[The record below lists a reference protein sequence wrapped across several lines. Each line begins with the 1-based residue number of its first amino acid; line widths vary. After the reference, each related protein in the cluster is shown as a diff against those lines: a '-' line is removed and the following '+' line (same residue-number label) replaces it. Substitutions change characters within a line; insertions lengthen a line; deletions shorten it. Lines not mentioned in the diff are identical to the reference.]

1 MENMGSGKREAPP
14 PAEDGRLKLTRLEEN
29 DMNRYGI
36 SVQLKH
42 VPPLDPDFIPLLR
55 YNQAFLADAKKPVG
69 IAVERADGQM
79 ASCRTFIH
87 GTPEMEQADHYYIN
101 RLVKTILWMKGG
113 FKIYVS
119 GDEGVF
125 NYLKE
130 AYGAG
135 GEQAFD
141 WDYMANIFEHPFEVV
156 LVDSIPAAKDAPKA
170 MGGHLEGCRIG
181 FDAGGSDRK
190 VSAVIDGE
198 TVYSEEVV
206 WFPKI
211 TADPDYHYEGI
222 VAGLKSAAE
231 HMPRVDAVGVSS
243 AGVFINNR
251 TMNASLFLQVP
262 KDIYDV
268 KVKDIYIRAI
278 RDTFGDVPYSV
289 INDGDVSALAGAM
302 SLDDSSVLGIAMGT
316 SEAVGYVDEAG
327 RITGWLNELAF
338 VPVDAQPDAMRDEW
352 SGDIGCGVK
361 YFSQDGVIK
370 LAPRAG
376 IELGEDLSP
385 AEKLKV
391 VQKLMEEG
399 SEAAA
404 KVYESIGVYLGHT
417 LAYYYELYGCR
428 HVLLLGRVMS
438 GKGGDLI
445 LATAQ
450 KVLEDEYP
458 ETAKA
463 LKAELPDEKFRR
475 VGQSMAAASLPELKK

>member
-1 MENMGSGKREAPP
+1 
-14 PAEDGRLKLTRLEEN
+14 
-29 DMNRYGI
+29 MNRFGI
-36 SVQLKH
+36 SVELKH
-42 VPPLDPDFIPLLR
+42 VPPLDPEFIPLMR
-55 YNQAFLADAKKPVG
+55 FNRAFLETAKKPVG

-87 GTPEMEQADHYYIN
+87 GTPEMAEADHYYIN

-113 FKIYVS
+113 FKVYVS
-119 GDEGVF
+119 GDEGIAE
-125 NYLKE
+125 YLRSI
-130 AYGAG
+130 YCAG
-135 GEQAFD
+135 GGQEFD
-141 WDYMANIFEHPFEVV
+141 WDYMASVFEHPFEIV
-156 LVDSIPAAKDAPKA
+156 LVDDIPAAKDAPKA

-206 WFPKI
+206 WFPKVNS
-211 TADPDYHYEGI
+211 DPDYHYDGI
-222 VAGLKSAAE
+222 VAALKSAAG

-243 AGVFINNR
+243 AGVFINDR

-262 KDIYDV
+262 KDLYDK

-278 RDTFGDVPYSV
+278 TDTFGDVPYSV

-316 SEAVGYVDEAG
+316 SEAVGYVDEEG

-376 IELGEDLSP
+376 IELDESASP
-385 AEKLKV
+385 AEKLKA
-391 VQKLMEEG
+391 VQKLMAEDDPR
-399 SEAAA
+399 AA

-417 LAYYYELYGCR
+417 LAYYYQLYGCR

-450 KVLEDEYP
+450 RVLNDEYP
-458 ETAKA
+458 EAA
-463 LKAELPDEKFRR
+463 AGLKAELPDEKFRR

>member
-1 MENMGSGKREAPP
+1 
-14 PAEDGRLKLTRLEEN
+14 
-29 DMNRYGI
+29 MNRFGV
-36 SVQLKH
+36 SVELKH
-42 VPPLDPDFIPLLR
+42 IPILDPEFMPLMR
-55 YNQAFLADAKKPVG
+55 FNHAFLAEAKKPVG

-79 ASCRTFIH
+79 ASCHTFIH
-87 GTPEMEQADHYYIN
+87 GTPEMAQADHYYIE

-113 FKIYVS
+113 FKVYVS
-119 GDEGVF
+119 GDEGTYE
-125 NYLKE
+125 YLKTV
-130 AYGAG
+130 YCAG
-135 GEQAFD
+135 GQQEFD
-141 WDYMANIFEHPFEVV
+141 WDYMASVFEHPFEIV
-156 LVDSIPAAKDAPKA
+156 LVDEIPEAKDAPKA
-170 MGGHLEGCRIG
+170 IGGHLGGCRIG

-190 VSAVIDGE
+190 VSAVVDGE

-211 TADPDYHYEGI
+211 NSDPDYHYDGI
-222 VAGLKSAAE
+222 VAALKSAAE

-243 AGVFINNR
+243 AGVFINDR

-262 KDIYDV
+262 KDLYDK

-278 RDTFGDVPYSV
+278 TDTFGDVPYSV

-302 SLDDSSVLGIAMGT
+302 SLNDNSVLGIAMGT

-376 IELGEDLSP
+376 IELNESASP
-385 AEKLKV
+385 AEKLKA
-391 VQKLMEEG
+391 VQKLMAEDDPR
-399 SEAAA
+399 AA

-417 LAYYYELYGCR
+417 LAYYFDLYGCR

-445 LATAQ
+445 LDTAK
-450 KVLEDEYP
+450 KVLADEYP
-458 ETAKA
+458 ELTGKMVP
-463 LKAELPDEKFRR
+463 ELPDEKFRR
-475 VGQSMAAASLPELKK
+475 VGQSMAAASLPEIK